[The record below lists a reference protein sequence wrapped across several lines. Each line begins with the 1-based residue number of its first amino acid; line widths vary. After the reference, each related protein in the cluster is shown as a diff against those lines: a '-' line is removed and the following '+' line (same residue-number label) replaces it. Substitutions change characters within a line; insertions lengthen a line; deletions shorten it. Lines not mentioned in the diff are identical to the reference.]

1 MRYIL
6 FIFLIS
12 GFLKSQT
19 LHECKLRFDTYLN
32 YKGSIGNMVRFE
44 KDAVVLYTRSGQV
57 DVKIYQKELPM
68 VAEVLEHYSLAD
80 QEKFFATKANK
91 KYSKRQRD
99 SVRIYIDHPKKT
111 STKKGSM
118 KGLKV
123 AIDAGHLAGSFSEA
137 MQEQK
142 FLYFVKDSILHPTDT
157 IKLYEAELTYK
168 TSLILKQ
175 MIEEEG
181 GEVFLTRPTPGITTF
196 GCGYS
201 YWFANHKQRVLDS
214 LVSIKRMEPQDYK
227 KLTKLDEYKFFWE
240 FFRDFELR
248 NRARIINVYKPD
260 VTLIIHYNV
269 DEKNVP
275 WKKVTNSNYT
285 MAFIGGCYTPELFEK
300 PKAKYNFL
308 RLLITDQLNRS
319 EKLAGYTVSHFNEY
333 LKIPTACTD
342 DADYLNSNCISTRIH
357 GVYSR
362 QLTLCNII
370 NSPLVY
376 GESLYQDNIDE
387 CEKLMDTTKTYFGIQ
402 TNERVY
408 LVAKSYFDALKL
420 YHFK

>member
-1 MRYIL
+1 
-6 FIFLIS
+6 
-12 GFLKSQT
+12 
-19 LHECKLRFDTYLN
+19 
-32 YKGSIGNMVRFE
+32 MVKFE
-44 KDAVVLYTRSGQV
+44 KDALVLLTKSGQA
-57 DVKIYQKELPM
+57 DIKIYQKELPM
-68 VAEVLEHYSLAD
+68 VAEVLEHYSLAE
-80 QEKFFATKANK
+80 QEKFFAGKANK
-91 KYSKRQRD
+91 KYTKRQRD
-99 SVRIYIDHPKKT
+99 SVRIYIEHPKRT
-111 STKKGSM
+111 GTKGKSLKGV
-118 KGLKV
+118 KV

-157 IKLYEAELTYK
+157 VKLYEAELTYK
-168 TSLILKQ
+168 TSLILKH

-181 GEVFLTRPTPGITTF
+181 GEVFLTRPVSGLTTF
-196 GCGYS
+196 GCRYS

-214 LVSIKRMEPQDYK
+214 LVNVKRMEPQEYK
-227 KLTKLDEYKFFWE
+227 KLLKLDEYKFFWE
-240 FFRDFELR
+240 FFRDHELR
-248 NRARIINVYKPD
+248 NRAKIINQYKPD

-275 WKKVTNSNYT
+275 WKKVSQNNYT

-333 LKIPTACTD
+333 LKIPTACSN
-342 DADYLNSNCISTRIH
+342 DADYLTNNCISTKIH

-376 GESLYQDNIDE
+376 GESLYQDNEEE
-387 CEKLMDTTKTYFGIQ
+387 CERLMDMSKIYYGIQ
-402 TNERVY
+402 TNERVF
-408 LVAKSYFDALKL
+408 LVAKSYFEALKL
-420 YHFK
+420 YHSK